1 MHRIIGCISISLLVS
16 SLCGCLIREE
26 SGLNESVPSN
36 EASSVTDEV
45 ALSDGGIT
53 APVAPT
59 LSISATAGALNFKW
73 VDSRTNTKSITD
85 TTLYEYN
92 SRTEQEAQLNTGIA
106 PGDLRFTLPITP
118 HRLAWYSLSYRVEIC
133 TTDDCVSSLRVP
145 VRTLLDHAI
154 TGFTPSNTDIRPSFG
169 DDLAINATGNI
180 AVASSPIT
188 ASAAVLLHNG
198 QQWIQASTLGSEHFS
213 SASDADM
220 LTSVSA
226 SGDTVVIASIASTS
240 NPVIVVFDRLGENW
254 IETATIV
261 PFEPAAIDQRWD
273 TTSLNLKLSDNGD
286 RIVFAAQPN
295 FQSVN
300 RIDNRGNQVL
310 VFDRSAFNWT
320 QTANLAV
327 PLQHTRLRSISTSA
341 SINKIVALSALDD
354 LLYLHEFALS
364 VDQWRESSSQML
376 DTINPS
382 IDTQVIGSHDL
393 TYLSLAAWELDND
406 NRRSAVAWKLEK
418 RPMGW
423 LSVDSIRLPPTADQS
438 ARLRL
443 AGDAKLQSLAVGWQA
458 ESDANLAFYSVD
470 EQRWQ
475 HQFSV
480 PQGLNLNRTLPFV
493 QSIAVSADN
502 STALIGT
509 TNTGTKNGTGN
520 GNSYGNGG
528 LVSSFR

>member
-16 SLCGCLIREE
+16 SLCGCLVQEE
-26 SGLNESVPSN
+26 SGLEESAPSN
-36 EASSVTDEV
+36 EVSSVAEEI

-53 APVAPT
+53 APAAPT

-73 VDSRTNTKSITD
+73 VDSRAITEVVTG

-92 SRTEQEAQLNTGIA
+92 SRTEQEAELNADIA
-106 PGDLRFTLPITP
+106 PGDLRFTLPIAP

-133 TTDDCVSSLRVP
+133 TIDDCVSSLRVP

-154 TGFTPSNTDIRPSFG
+154 TGFTPPNDDIRPSFG

-198 QQWIQASTLGSEHFS
+198 QQWIQASTLDSEHFS
-213 SASDADM
+213 NAPDADM
-220 LTSVSA
+220 LTTVST
-226 SGDTVVIASIASTS
+226 SGDTVAIASIASTS
-240 NPVIVVFDRLGENW
+240 NPIIVIFDRLGENW
-254 IETATIV
+254 IETARII
-261 PFEPAAIDQRWD
+261 PFEPAAIDQHWD
-273 TTSLNLKLSDNGD
+273 TASLSLKLADNGD
-286 RIVFAAQPN
+286 RIVFAAQSS

-300 RIDNRGNQVL
+300 KTDGTGNQVL
-310 VFDRSAFNWT
+310 VFDRDAFNWT
-320 QTANLAV
+320 QTAKLAV
-327 PLQHTRLRSISTSA
+327 PLRHTRLRSLSASA
-341 SINKIVALSALDD
+341 SINKVVALSTLDN
-354 LLYLHEFALS
+354 LLYLHEFSLT
-364 VDQWRESSSQML
+364 DGQWLETPSQIL
-376 DTINPS
+376 DSINPS
-382 IDTQVIGSHDL
+382 IDTQIIGSHDIA
-393 TYLSLAAWELDND
+393 YISLAAWEHEND

-423 LSVDSIRLPPTADQS
+423 LSIDSVRLPPTADPS

-443 AGDAKLQSLAVGWQA
+443 ASDAQLQSLAIGWQA
-458 ESDANLAFYSVD
+458 QSDANLAFYAVD

-480 PQGLNLNRTLPFV
+480 PEGLNLNRTLPFA
-493 QSIAVSADN
+493 QSVTVSADN
-502 STALIGT
+502 STVLIGT
-509 TNTGTKNGTGN
+509 TNTG
-520 GNSYGNGG
+520 GNSGNAG